1 MNSKHKIKSA
11 AFRSISLLMIALIAG
26 CAGVQINSTPVDR
39 FGVAKFETFS
49 WRAAPIGQRQ
59 GSKDPL
65 AVVDPTLRSAVN
77 KALVGKGYR
86 EIPEGGDFV
95 IDYQFKAS
103 LSEGALSSSA
113 YKASNEFPAPNPNVV
128 VNRRTNQALVDN
140 AYALAGPREVNSIL
154 LEFSDGDSQGLVWA
168 GSISK
173 VVEDLNRDDSEGVRK
188 SINRAVVRLLRTIP
202 NAER

>member
-1 MNSKHKIKSA
+1 MSSKHKIKSA
-11 AFRSISLLMIALIAG
+11 AFRSISLLMIALLAG
-26 CAGVQINSTPVDR
+26 CTGVQINSTPVDR
-39 FGVAKFETFS
+39 FAAAKFETFS
-49 WRAAPIGQRQ
+49 WRAAPIEQRQ

-65 AVVDPTLRSAVN
+65 AAVDPTLRSAVN

-86 EIPEGGDFV
+86 EIPQGGDFV
-95 IDYQFKAS
+95 IDYQFKTS

-113 YKASNEFPAPNPNVV
+113 SKASNEFPAPNPNVV

-154 LEFSDGDSQGLVWA
+154 LEFSNGNSQGLVWA

-173 VVEDLNRDDSEGVRK
+173 VVENLNQQDSEGVRK
-188 SINRAVVRLLRTIP
+188 AINSTVARLLRGIP
-202 NAER
+202 NNVR